1 MHSLLEERLQALGWQ
16 QTAQQLDEL
25 VESASAHTL
34 SYFDF
39 LDTLVK
45 QEWENRESE
54 ALDKRMKKAKLPYM
68 KTIHEFDFSFQP
80 SISEQRVKET
90 CTCRYI
96 ANGENRMI
104 LGPPGVGKTHLAIG
118 FGLEALAK
126 GHHVLFMTADEL
138 GEQCQKASQKGNLS
152 YLVRRLCKPDL
163 IILDEV
169 GYFDFDEV
177 TANIFFQ
184 VVSKRYE
191 KGAMIITS
199 NKSYLEWGKTFGD
212 DVLATAILDRL
223 LHHSVTF
230 SIKGD
235 SYRMEEKKKAGVF
248 PLPSLMSMENREF

>member
-1 MHSLLEERLQALGWQ
+1 MHSSILEERLKALGWQ

-25 VESASAHTL
+25 VESASANTL

-45 QEWENRESE
+45 QEWEHRESE
-54 ALDKRMKKAKLPYM
+54 ALAKRIRKAKFPYT

-80 SISEQRVKET
+80 SISERRVKET
-90 CTCRYI
+90 CTCRFI
-96 ANGENRMI
+96 ANGENRII

-126 GHHVLFMTADEL
+126 GYNVLFITANEL
-138 GEQCQKASQKGNLS
+138 GEQCQKASQKGTLS
-152 YLVRRLCKPDL
+152 YLMKRLCKPDL

-177 TANIFFQ
+177 TANLFFQ
-184 VVSKRYE
+184 IVSKRYE

-235 SYRMEEKKKAGVF
+235 SYRMEEKRKAGVF
-248 PLPSLMSMENREF
+248 PLPSAAESLK

>member
-1 MHSLLEERLQALGWQ
+1 MHSLLEERLIALGWQ
-16 QTAQQLDEL
+16 QTAHQLDAL
-25 VESASAHTL
+25 VEDASANTL

-45 QEWENRESE
+45 QEWESKE
-54 ALDKRMKKAKLPYM
+54 ALDLQKRIQKARFPYS
-68 KTIHEFDFSFQP
+68 KSIHDFDFTFQP

-90 CTCRYI
+90 CTCRFI
-96 ANGENRMI
+96 ANGENRI
-104 LGPPGVGKTHLAIG
+104 LLGPPGVGKTHLAIG

-126 GHHVLFMTADEL
+126 GYQVLFMTADEL
-138 GEQCQKASQKGNLS
+138 GEQCQKAADKGTMNYLLS
-152 YLVRRLCKPDL
+152 RLCKPDL

-169 GYFDFDEV
+169 GYFEFDKI
-177 TANIFFQ
+177 TANLFFQ

-223 LHHSVTF
+223 LHHSITF
-230 SIKGD
+230 NIKGD
-235 SYRMEEKKKAGVF
+235 SFRMEEKKKAGIHPAS
-248 PLPSLMSMENREF
+248 PLAIE

>member
-1 MHSLLEERLQALGWQ
+1 MNHSLLEERLQALGWQ
-16 QTAQQLDEL
+16 QTALQLDEL
-25 VESASAHTL
+25 VESASANTL

-54 ALDKRMKKAKLPYM
+54 ALAKRIRKAKFPYM

-90 CTCRYI
+90 CSCRFI
-96 ANGENRMI
+96 ANGENRII

-126 GHHVLFMTADEL
+126 GYHVLFMTADEL
-138 GEQCQKASQKGNLS
+138 GEQCQKALQKGTLS
-152 YLVRRLCKPDL
+152 YLQRRLCKPDL
-163 IILDEV
+163 IILDEI

-177 TANIFFQ
+177 TANLLFQ
-184 VVSKRYE
+184 VISKRYE

-235 SYRMEEKKKAGVF
+235 SYRMEEKKKAGIF
-248 PLPSLMSMENREF
+248 PLPSVPEIAK

>member
-1 MHSLLEERLQALGWQ
+1 MHSLLEERLQTLGWQ

-25 VESASAHTL
+25 VESASANTL

-54 ALDKRMKKAKLPYM
+54 ALAKRIRKAKFPYT

-90 CTCRYI
+90 CTCRFI
-96 ANGENRMI
+96 ANGENRII

-126 GHHVLFMTADEL
+126 GYHVLFITADEL
-138 GEQCQKASQKGNLS
+138 GEQCQKASQKGTLPNLMK
-152 YLVRRLCKPDL
+152 RLCKPDL
-163 IILDEV
+163 IILDEI

-177 TANIFFQ
+177 TANLFFQ
-184 VVSKRYE
+184 IVSKRYE

-223 LHHSVTF
+223 LHHSITF

-248 PLPSLMSMENREF
+248 PLPSASESMK

>member
-1 MHSLLEERLQALGWQ
+1 MHSLLEERLKALGWQ

-25 VESASAHTL
+25 VESASANTL

-54 ALDKRMKKAKLPYM
+54 ALAKRIRKAKFPYT

-80 SISEQRVKET
+80 SISEQRIKET
-90 CTCRYI
+90 CTCRFI
-96 ANGENRMI
+96 ANGENRII

-118 FGLEALAK
+118 FGLEALTK
-126 GHHVLFMTADEL
+126 GYHVLFMTADEL
-138 GEQCQKASQKGNLS
+138 GEQCQKASQKGTLS
-152 YLVRRLCKPDL
+152 NFMKRLCKPDL
-163 IILDEV
+163 IILDEI

-177 TANIFFQ
+177 TANVFFQ
-184 VVSKRYE
+184 IVSKRYE

-223 LHHSVTF
+223 LHHSITF

-248 PLPSLMSMENREF
+248 PLPSVSESMK

>member
-1 MHSLLEERLQALGWQ
+1 MHSLLEERLKALGWQ
-16 QTAQQLDEL
+16 QTAHQLDSL
-25 VESASAHTL
+25 VEDASANTL

-45 QEWENRESE
+45 QEWDYRESVD
-54 ALDKRMKKAKLPYM
+54 LQKRIQRAKFPYS
-68 KTIHEFDFSFQP
+68 KSIHDFDFTFQP

-90 CTCRYI
+90 CTCRFI
-96 ANGENRMI
+96 TNGENRI
-104 LGPPGVGKTHLAIG
+104 LLGPPGVGKTHLAIG

-126 GHHVLFMTADEL
+126 GYQVLFMTSDEL
-138 GEQCQKASQKGNLS
+138 GEQCQKAAKKGSLN
-152 YLVRRLCKPDL
+152 YLINRLCKPDL

-169 GYFDFDEV
+169 GYFAFDEL
-177 TANIFFQ
+177 TANVFFQ

-230 SIKGD
+230 NIKGD
-235 SYRMEEKKKAGVF
+235 SYRMEEKKKAGII
-248 PLPSLMSMENREF
+248 PAAPSVESEK

>member
-1 MHSLLEERLQALGWQ
+1 MNLILEQRLKTLGWQ
-16 QTAQQLDEL
+16 RTALQLDEL
-25 VESASAHTL
+25 IETASANNV

-45 QEWENRESE
+45 QEWEEREATE
-54 ALDKRMKKAKLPYM
+54 LAKRIQKAKLPYS
-68 KTIHEFDFSFQP
+68 KTIHEFDFTFQP

-96 ANGENRMI
+96 ANGENRII
-104 LGPPGVGKTHLAIG
+104 LGPPGVGKTHLAIA
-118 FGLEALAK
+118 FGVEALAK
-126 GHHVLFMTADEL
+126 GYQVLFITADEL
-138 GEQCQKASQKGNLS
+138 GEQCQKASKKGTLN
-152 YLVRRLCKPDL
+152 YLMNRLCKPDL

-169 GYFDFDEV
+169 GYFPFDAL

-184 VVSKRYE
+184 IVSRRYE

-230 SIKGD
+230 NIKGE
-235 SYRMEEKKKAGVF
+235 SYRMEAKKKAGIF
-248 PLPSLMSMENREF
+248 PLPPAAELEE

>member
-1 MHSLLEERLQALGWQ
+1 MHSLLEKRLTALGWQ
-16 QTAQQLDEL
+16 QTALQIDEL
-25 VESASAHTL
+25 VESASANNV

-45 QEWENRESE
+45 QEWELRESQ
-54 ALDKRMKKAKLPYM
+54 ALAKRIQRAKFPYS
-68 KTIHEFDFSFQP
+68 KTIHDFDFSFQP

-96 ANGENRMI
+96 ANGENRII

-118 FGLEALAK
+118 FGLEALAQ
-126 GHHVLFMTADEL
+126 GYQVLFMTADEL
-138 GEQCQKASQKGNLS
+138 GEQCQKAEKKGTMN
-152 YLVRRLCKPDL
+152 YLINRLCKPDL
-163 IILDEV
+163 IILDEI
-169 GYFDFDEV
+169 GYFSFDAL
-177 TANIFFQ
+177 TANVFFQ
-184 VVSKRYE
+184 IVSRRYE

-230 SIKGD
+230 NIKGD
-235 SYRMEEKKKAGVF
+235 SYRMEEKKKAGIF
-248 PLPSLMSMENREF
+248 PLPHTVKTEK

>member
-1 MHSLLEERLQALGWQ
+1 MHSLLAERLKALGWQ
-16 QTAQQLDEL
+16 QTAHQLDEL
-25 VESASAHTL
+25 VESASANTL

-54 ALDKRMKKAKLPYM
+54 ALAKRIQKAKFPYT
-68 KTIHEFDFSFQP
+68 KTIYEFDFSFQP

-90 CTCRYI
+90 CTCRFI
-96 ANGENRMI
+96 ANGENRII

-126 GHHVLFMTADEL
+126 GYNVLFMTADEL
-138 GEQCQKASQKGNLS
+138 GEQCQKAIQKGKLS
-152 YLVRRLCKPDL
+152 TLMKRLCKPDL
-163 IILDEV
+163 IILDEI
-169 GYFDFDEV
+169 GYFDFDEL
-177 TANIFFQ
+177 TANLFFQ
-184 VVSKRYE
+184 IVSKRYE
-191 KGAMIITS
+191 KGAMVITS

-235 SYRMEEKKKAGVF
+235 SFRMEEKKKAGVF
-248 PLPSLMSMENREF
+248 PLPSAPESAK

>member
-1 MHSLLEERLQALGWQ
+1 MHSLLEERLKALGWQ
-16 QTAQQLDEL
+16 QTAHQLDSL
-25 VESASAHTL
+25 VEDASANTL

-45 QEWENRESE
+45 QEWDYRES
-54 ALDKRMKKAKLPYM
+54 ADLQKRIQRAKFPYS
-68 KTIHEFDFSFQP
+68 KSIHDFDFTFQP

-90 CTCRYI
+90 CTCRFI
-96 ANGENRMI
+96 ANGENRI
-104 LGPPGVGKTHLAIG
+104 LLGPPGVGKTHLAIG

-126 GHHVLFMTADEL
+126 GYQVLFMTSDEL
-138 GEQCQKASQKGNLS
+138 GEQCQKAAKKGSMN
-152 YLVRRLCKPDL
+152 YLINRLCKPDL

-169 GYFDFDEV
+169 GYFAFDEL
-177 TANIFFQ
+177 TANVFFQ

-230 SIKGD
+230 NIKGD
-235 SYRMEEKKKAGVF
+235 SYRMEEKKKAGIIPAAHSV
-248 PLPSLMSMENREF
+248 ETEK

>member
-1 MHSLLEERLQALGWQ
+1 MHSLLEERLKALGWQ
-16 QTAQQLDEL
+16 QTAHQLDSL
-25 VESASAHTL
+25 VESASANNV

-45 QEWENRESE
+45 QEWEQREAQ
-54 ALDKRMKKAKLPYM
+54 ALAKRIQKAKFPYS
-68 KTIHEFDFSFQP
+68 KTIHDFDFSFQP

-90 CTCRYI
+90 LTCRFI
-96 ANGENRMI
+96 ANGENRLI

-126 GHHVLFMTADEL
+126 GYHVLFMTADDL
-138 GEQCQKASQKGNLS
+138 GEQCHKAAKKGTMN
-152 YLVRRLCKPDL
+152 YLINRLCKPNL

-169 GYFDFDEV
+169 GYFPFDAL
-177 TANIFFQ
+177 TANLFFQ

-199 NKSYLEWGKTFGD
+199 NKSYVEWGKTFGD

-230 SIKGD
+230 NIKGD
-235 SYRMEEKKKAGVF
+235 SYRMEEKKKAGIF
-248 PLPSLMSMENREF
+248 PTPPAIESEK

>member
-1 MHSLLEERLQALGWQ
+1 MHSLLAERLQALGWQ

-25 VESASAHTL
+25 VESASANTL

-39 LDTLVK
+39 LDTVVK
-45 QEWENRESE
+45 QEWDNRESE
-54 ALDKRMKKAKLPYM
+54 ALDKRIKKAKFPYM
-68 KTIHEFDFSFQP
+68 KTIHEFNFSFQP

-90 CTCRYI
+90 CTCRFI

-126 GHHVLFMTADEL
+126 GYHVLFMTADEL
-138 GEQCQKASQKGNLS
+138 GEQCQKALQKGTLP
-152 YLVRRLCKPDL
+152 YLMKRLCKPDL

-177 TANIFFQ
+177 TANVFFQ
-184 VVSKRYE
+184 IVSKRYE
-191 KGAMIITS
+191 KGAIIITS

-248 PLPSLMSMENREF
+248 PLPSSDELKSEEF

>member
-1 MHSLLEERLQALGWQ
+1 MHTLLEERLRALGWQ
-16 QTAQQLDEL
+16 QTAQRLDEL
-25 VESASAHTL
+25 VEMASANTV

-45 QEWENRESE
+45 QEWEERESQ
-54 ALDKRMKKAKLPYM
+54 ALAKRIQKAKMPYS

-90 CTCRYI
+90 CTCRFI
-96 ANGENRMI
+96 ANGENRII

-126 GHHVLFMTADEL
+126 GYQVLFMTADEL
-138 GEQCQKASQKGNLS
+138 GAQCKKASEKGNVH
-152 YLVRRLCKPDL
+152 YLINRLCKPDL

-169 GYFDFDEV
+169 GYFDFDAL
-177 TANIFFQ
+177 TANVFFQ
-184 VVSKRYE
+184 IISKRYE
-191 KGAMIITS
+191 KGAIIITS

-230 SIKGD
+230 NIKGD
-235 SYRMEEKKKAGVF
+235 SYRMEEKKKAGIF
-248 PLPSLMSMENREF
+248 PLPSAMETKK

>member
-25 VESASAHTL
+25 VESASANTL

-54 ALDKRMKKAKLPYM
+54 ALAKRIRKAEFPYT

-80 SISEQRVKET
+80 SISEQRIKET
-90 CTCRYI
+90 CTCRFI
-96 ANGENRMI
+96 ANGENRII

-126 GHHVLFMTADEL
+126 GYHVLFITADEL
-138 GEQCQKASQKGNLS
+138 GEQCKKASQKGTLSNLMK
-152 YLVRRLCKPDL
+152 RLCKPDL
-163 IILDEV
+163 IILDEI

-177 TANIFFQ
+177 TANVFF
-184 VVSKRYE
+184 
-191 KGAMIITS
+191 
-199 NKSYLEWGKTFGD
+199 
-212 DVLATAILDRL
+212 
-223 LHHSVTF
+223 
-230 SIKGD
+230 
-235 SYRMEEKKKAGVF
+235 
-248 PLPSLMSMENREF
+248 